1 MSVLTE
7 MFRNLFS
14 RPATILYPAEKVPV
28 PAGFRGKVAISD
40 EKCIG
45 CSKCSVVCPARC
57 ITMTD
62 SAREVE
68 FKGKNLARKKK
79 PRVNLYKCIRC
90 GLCER
95 HCPTGAIH
103 LTGEPAPCGRD
114 REEVTA

>member
-14 RPATILYPAEKVPV
+14 RPVTTLYPAEKVPV
-28 PAGFRGKVAISD
+28 PQGFRGKVAIAD

-57 ITMTD
+57 ITMAD
-62 SAREVE
+62 SPREVE

-79 PRVNLYKCIRC
+79 PRIKLYKCIRC

-95 HCPTGAIH
+95 HCPADAIH
-103 LTGEPAPCGRD
+103 LTSEPASCGID
-114 REEVTA
+114 KEEVAA